1 MTEKLYLFNPFQIK
15 DWDDDQIKDQVNAL
29 ITKYDNGADTMYQLS
44 MNVEILANINYLYGE
59 KIARLTKKLALKK
72 LDTDSK
78 EAKQVY
84 FSRKEWAKENTEKA
98 PAMSYFEAKA
108 SEFVKEDREKQFEIQ
123 SDLTRF
129 KYAYDSIE
137 NKMNAIKK
145 KMESI
150 KFEEFNQ

>member
-1 MTEKLYLFNPFQIK
+1 
-15 DWDDDQIKDQVNAL
+15 
-29 ITKYDNGADTMYQLS
+29 
-44 MNVEILANINYLYGE
+44 
-59 KIARLTKKLALKK
+59 
-72 LDTDSK
+72 
-78 EAKQVY
+78 
-84 FSRKEWAKENTEKA
+84 
-98 PAMSYFEAKA
+98 MSYFEAKA